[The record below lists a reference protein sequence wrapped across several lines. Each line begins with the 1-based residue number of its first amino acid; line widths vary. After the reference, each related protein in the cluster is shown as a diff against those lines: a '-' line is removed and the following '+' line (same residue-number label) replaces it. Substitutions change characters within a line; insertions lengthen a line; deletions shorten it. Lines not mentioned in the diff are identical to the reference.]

1 MKILLVGEFS
11 GLNAGL
17 KDGLR
22 ALGHQVT
29 LAAGG
34 DGFKKIPGADKR
46 IYPNAHGRSPLYKI
60 YSYVYYPLTD
70 NSLKGYDVVQL
81 VGADL
86 FYRPLGV
93 LPYKRLKNNNG
104 KFFINAAGVDYFL
117 YQYWKN
123 KKYAYEYYMFD
134 DNPQLCS
141 LYDGKSINSKQINH
155 TCKKVNEMADGII
168 PVIPYEYEAPYY
180 AFSNLRKPILFPI
193 NTDSITYT
201 DNNVNDRIVFFHGIS
216 RPLDKGSN
224 YIKEAMKIIQDKY
237 PSDVECIVVERMP
250 YNEYIKTMSRANV
263 IIDQCKSFGY
273 GINASIAMAQGKI
286 VMSGAE
292 ELDIES
298 VKGSCPVINIRPS
311 VNQIVLEMEKI
322 IENKKEIKVM
332 GRKSREY
339 IEENHNYIKIAQQYI
354 DTWSV

>member
-17 KDGLR
+17 KDGLQ

-46 IYPNAHGRSPLYKI
+46 LYPNAHGKSLFHKI

-70 NSLKGYDVVQL
+70 NSLKGYDVVQV
-81 VGADL
+81 VGTDI
-86 FYRPLGV
+86 FYRPIGA
-93 LPYKRLKNNNG
+93 LPYMRLKNNNDR
-104 KFFINAAGVDYFL
+104 FFINAAGVDYYL

-134 DNPQLCS
+134 DNPQLCA
-141 LYDGKSINSKQINH
+141 LYDGKSINSRQINH
-155 TCKKVNEMADGII
+155 TCKKVNEIADGII
-168 PVIPYEYEAPYY
+168 PVIPYEYEAPYRT
-180 AFSNLRKPILFPI
+180 FNNLRKPILFPI
-193 NTDSITYT
+193 NIDSIIYKENQVK
-201 DNNVNDRIVFFHGIS
+201 DKIVFFHGIS

-224 YIKEAMKIIQDKY
+224 YIKEAMKIIQEKY
-237 PSDVECIVVERMP
+237 PSDVECIVVERLP
-250 YNEYIKTMSRANV
+250 YEEDVRVMSRANV

-273 GINASIAMAQGKI
+273 GINASIAMAQGKV

-292 ELDIES
+292 KLDIES

-311 VNQIVLEMEKI
+311 VHQIVSEMERL
-322 IENKKEIKVM
+322 IENKNEIQDM
-332 GRKSREY
+332 GRRSREY
-339 IEENHNYIKIAQQYI
+339 VEENHNYIKIAQQYI
-354 DTWSV
+354 ETWSA